1 MVTYYRVA
9 FEVGTTARRA
19 NRTLAAAIRDMRAYQ
34 RRARAEG
41 DTQSISI
48 MAYDDGVERSL
59 NDREAALVYAEVL
72 A

>member
-1 MVTYYRVA
+1 
-9 FEVGTTARRA
+9 
-19 NRTLAAAIRDMRAYQ
+19 MRAYQ